1 MANLELKYVRKNM
14 QILFIWIRLGIKA
27 RWEHSVRLALEFVT
41 KFGTLKFVRPLYRDL
56 YHWEDKREEGFCC
69 VVQTLSRS
77 KQIRL
82 YGRWLVTPIVGPRE
96 T

>member
-1 MANLELKYVRKNM
+1 MGGFGANISRAVNCCVNTERDEEK
-14 QILFIWIRLGIKA
+14 
-27 RWEHSVRLALEFVT
+27 VRLLVCEYIAAVDGE
-41 KFGTLKFVRPLYRDL
+41 G
-56 YHWEDKREEGFCC
+56 KREEGFCC